1 MLQAT
6 GDVDKLLE
14 NTAETLIMT
23 FPIKLEFKRL
33 NACCTR
39 AGRLFFLKI

>member
-6 GDVDKLLE
+6 GDIDNLLE
-14 NTAETLIMT
+14 NTAETPTMT
-23 FPIKLEFKRL
+23 FPFELEFKRL

-39 AGRLFFLKI
+39 ASRLFLTEI

>member
-6 GDVDKLLE
+6 GDVDNLLE
-14 NTAETLIMT
+14 NTKGDITMA
-23 FPIKLEFKRL
+23 FPFELEFKRL

-39 AGRLFFLKI
+39 AGRLFFTKI

>member
-6 GDVDKLLE
+6 GDVDKFLE
-14 NTAETLIMT
+14 NTAETPTMT
-23 FPIKLEFKRL
+23 FSLEIEFKRL

-39 AGRLFFLKI
+39 AGRLFLTKI

>member
-6 GDVDKLLE
+6 GDVDNLLE
-14 NTAETLIMT
+14 NIGDNTTMT
-23 FPIKLEFKRL
+23 FSIELEFKRL

-39 AGRLFFLKI
+39 AGRLFFIEI